1 MTNTATLT
9 QNLENQLTNL
19 VSNIESFKANMSE
32 QRGWDYVA
40 MNAKELRGVEAYKNN
55 VRASFATK
63 VEEFVTSIKGD
74 FIQEKNI
81 IEYAGGTDLFIN
93 LVVYTN
99 VDGKIVRNSLNVP
112 NGAIKATHYRIQNK
126 VVKSIK

>member
-19 VSNIESFKANMSE
+19 VSNIESFRANMSE
-32 QRGWDYVA
+32 QRGWNYVA
-40 MNAKELRGVEAYKNN
+40 MDAKELKSVEAYKKN
-55 VRASFATK
+55 VRASFANK
-63 VEEFVTSIKGD
+63 VEEFVTSIKGE
-74 FIQEKNI
+74 FIQENNR
-81 IEYAGGTDLFIN
+81 IEYVAGNSLFIN

-112 NGAIKATHYRIQNK
+112 TGIIKAIHYRIQNR
-126 VVKSIK
+126 VVKSIN

>member
-9 QNLENQLTNL
+9 QNLENQLTSL

-40 MNAKELRGVEAYKNN
+40 MNAKELKGIESYKNN
-55 VRASFATK
+55 VRVSFATK
-63 VEEFVTSIKGD
+63 VEEFVTSIKGE
-74 FIQEKNI
+74 FIQESNTIKYIN
-81 IEYAGGTDLFIN
+81 GTNVFIN

-112 NGAIKATHYRIQNK
+112 NGAIKATHYRIQNR